1 MSTDKDLSSKSLEE
15 LLSMKNSLELE
26 KEAATKTLRELEP
39 FLSLN
44 DDDDDDDD
52 DHIANLR
59 GRVHHAEKRA
69 EALIGA
75 NLESMFDNVHST
87 DPTFYCPPPKTLFTG
102 WYNEYSIYRE
112 ELLLFA
118 AYQAGI
124 ELEKKINKI
133 YTRKKMPLLDCWDEV
148 IIHYANEAA
157 KKPILSVE
165 WLGEAEICW
174 EEFHGWL
181 STCPANEHP
190 MELSLEERKTG
201 DLWTEERQHA
211 YTSAIYGEFGA
222 GGGIDRPRLE
232 GAGAASSAVPPAA
245 PPKIMETPEDNRSK
259 YISSIIAIQRNLLN
273 IRRKIKVKN
282 IAIVRLQDAN
292 IYVKLTDLV
301 SKARAEGYRVDSEL
315 EIEFILMCYRNAELR
330 RIMKTATAGY

>member
-1 MSTDKDLSSKSLEE
+1 MSTDKDLSSKNLED

-26 KEAATKTLRELEP
+26 LEAATNTLRELEMM
-39 FLSLN
+39 F

-59 GRVHHAEKRA
+59 GDLVHHAEKRA
-69 EALIGA
+69 EALTGD
-75 NLESMFDNVHST
+75 NLSSMFSNVHST
-87 DPTFYCPPPKTLFTG
+87 DPTVYCPPPETLFAG

-112 ELLLFA
+112 ELLLLA
-118 AYQAGI
+118 AYKAGI

-133 YTRKKMPLLDCWDEV
+133 YTRKNMPLLDCWDDV

-174 EEFHGWL
+174 KEFHHWL
-181 STCPANEHP
+181 STCPADEHP
-190 MELSLEERKTG
+190 MELSLEERKSG
-201 DLWTEERQHA
+201 DLWTEERYRA
-211 YTSAIYGEFGA
+211 YTSVIYAEFG
-222 GGGIDRPRLE
+222 GGSGIDRPRLE
-232 GAGAASSAVPPAA
+232 GAGEAAPAA

-259 YISSIIAIQRNLLN
+259 YISSISDIQRNLLN
-273 IRRKIKVKN
+273 IRRKIGVKN
-282 IAIVRLQDAN
+282 IEIARLEDVN

-301 SKARAEGYRVDSEL
+301 SKACAEGYRADSAI
-315 EIEFILMCYRNAELR
+315 EIEFILMCSRNAELR
-330 RIMKTATAGY
+330 RIIEAA

>member
-26 KEAATKTLRELEP
+26 KEEETKILRELEP
-39 FLSLN
+39 FLSL
-44 DDDDDDDD
+44 DDDDDD
-52 DHIANLR
+52 DHIVNLR

-87 DPTFYCPPPKTLFTG
+87 DPTVYCPPPKTLFSG

-174 EEFHGWL
+174 KEFHHWL
-181 STCPANEHP
+181 STCPADEHP
-190 MELSLEERKTG
+190 MELSLEERETG

-211 YTSAIYGEFGA
+211 YTSAIYAEFGA
-222 GGGIDRPRLE
+222 GRGIDRPRLE
-232 GAGAASSAVPPAA
+232 GAGAASLAVPPAA
-245 PPKIMETPEDNRSK
+245 PPKIMETPEDNCSK

-315 EIEFILMCYRNAELR
+315 EIEFILMCSRNAELR
-330 RIMKTATAGY
+330 RIMKAAAGY

>member
-39 FLSLN
+39 FLSL

-69 EALIGA
+69 EALTGA
-75 NLESMFDNVHST
+75 NFESMFDNVHST
-87 DPTFYCPPPKTLFTG
+87 DPTVYCPPPKTLFTG

-133 YTRKKMPLLDCWDEV
+133 YMRKKMPLLDCWDEV

-165 WLGEAEICW
+165 WLEEAEICW
-174 EEFHGWL
+174 EEFHHWL
-181 STCPANEHP
+181 STCPADEHP

-222 GGGIDRPRLE
+222 GGTIDRPRLE

-282 IAIVRLQDAN
+282 IAIVRLKDAN

-330 RIMKTATAGY
+330 RIMKTATVGY

>member
-1 MSTDKDLSSKSLEE
+1 
-15 LLSMKNSLELE
+15 MKNSLELE

-39 FLSLN
+39 FLSVN
-44 DDDDDDDD
+44 DDDDDD

-59 GRVHHAEKRA
+59 GRVYHAEKRA

-87 DPTFYCPPPKTLFTG
+87 DPTVYCPPPKTLFTG
-102 WYNEYSIYRE
+102 WYNEYSIFRE

-165 WLGEAEICW
+165 WLEEAEICW
-174 EEFHGWL
+174 KEFHHWL
-181 STCPANEHP
+181 STCPADEHP

-211 YTSAIYGEFGA
+211 YNSAIYGEFGA

-232 GAGAASSAVPPAA
+232 GAGAASSAVPLAA

-282 IAIVRLQDAN
+282 IAIVRLKDAN

-301 SKARAEGYRVDSEL
+301 SKARAEGYIVDSEL

-330 RIMKTATAGY
+330 RIIKTATAGY

>member
-26 KEAATKTLRELEP
+26 KEEETKTLRELEP
-39 FLSLN
+39 FLSL
-44 DDDDDDDD
+44 DDDDDDD

-69 EALIGA
+69 EALTGD

-87 DPTFYCPPPKTLFTG
+87 DPTVYCPPHKTLFTG

-112 ELLLFA
+112 ELLLLA
-118 AYQAGI
+118 AYKAGI
-124 ELEKKINKI
+124 ELEKKINMI
-133 YTRKKMPLLDCWDEV
+133 YTRNNMPLLDSWDDV
-148 IIHYANEAA
+148 IVHYANEAA

-165 WLGEAEICW
+165 WLEEAEICW
-174 EEFHGWL
+174 KEFHGWL

-222 GGGIDRPRLE
+222 VLKAKPPR
-232 GAGAASSAVPPAA
+232 
-245 PPKIMETPEDNRSK
+245 
-259 YISSIIAIQRNLLN
+259 
-273 IRRKIKVKN
+273 
-282 IAIVRLQDAN
+282 VR
-292 IYVKLTDLV
+292 
-301 SKARAEGYRVDSEL
+301 G
-315 EIEFILMCYRNAELR
+315 
-330 RIMKTATAGY
+330 